1 MQKVSEIAESKVLK
15 YENGENET
23 MCTVTNLLI
32 ADFDRLPD
40 SISVSKNQAL
50 KRNQNINKPKAP

>member
-1 MQKVSEIAESKVLK
+1 MQKVTEIAESKVLK

-40 SISVSKNQAL
+40 S
-50 KRNQNINKPKAP
+50 